1 MKRLLISALAVLSLA
16 VPATA
21 EVVEA
26 VVARVG
32 DRIITRSQYANR
44 LRLGLREIENNVP
57 AAEQAA
63 RRAQFQSG
71 LLDEMLSE
79 LLIKD
84 RADRLGLK
92 VTQQEVNDATE
103 RLKAQYGIKTDQ
115 EFNESLQK
123 SGMSRVEM
131 EGRLRDTLLTNKVFA
146 RELRSREELSDRE
159 LRERYEAEKEQYR
172 LPERARLRELVLL
185 IPSDADEAA
194 IGQLAVQADDLAKA
208 ARTGADFTK
217 LVTDHSQSASKE
229 QGGDI
234 GTVAKGELIPAL
246 DQAVF
251 AAQAG
256 SIVGPVRTRSGF
268 HVVKIEER
276 LPSEVP
282 GFDAVKDRLRQGASE
297 ETFQRDF
304 KAYVER
310 LKSEAFVQVFPE
322 QIPTAG

>member
-1 MKRLLISALAVLSLA
+1 MKRLAIAALALFSLA
-16 VPATA
+16 APAAA
-21 EVVEA
+21 EVVES

-32 DRIITRSQYANR
+32 DRIITRSQYTSR
-44 LRLGLREIENNVP
+44 LRTGLREIESNVP
-57 AAEQAA
+57 PGERMARSAE
-63 RRAQFQSG
+63 FQKN

-92 VTQQEVNDATE
+92 VTNQELADATE

-123 SGMSRVEM
+123 SGMSRAEM
-131 EGRLRDTLLTNKVFA
+131 EARLRDTLLTNKVFA
-146 RELRSREELSDRE
+146 RELRSRNDLDDKG
-159 LRERYEAEKEQYR
+159 LRERYEAEKDHYR

-194 IGQLAVQADDLAKA
+194 IGQLATQAETLAQA
-208 ARTGADFTK
+208 ARTGADFAK
-217 LVTDHSQSASKE
+217 LVAENSQSASKD

-234 GTVAKGELIPAL
+234 GVVGKGELIAAL

-256 SIVGPVRTRSGF
+256 SVVGPIRTRSGF
-268 HVVKIEER
+268 HVVKVEER

-282 GFDAVKDRLRQGASE
+282 GFDAVKDRLRQEASE

-310 LKSEAFVQVFPE
+310 LKAEAFVQVYEDQVPKS
-322 QIPTAG
+322 